1 MKRCRSLAA
10 EVQNVLQD
18 TALNWLLTSISQ
30 YAFCSTPTRYLQAK
44 QRSIDPVCS
53 ILPWFKKDIY
63 IYIYISLK
71 VQTLSHNW
79 KVHEKVKGNMI
90 KNILPHEK
98 CMPNVKVSRLKQCL
112 FSQTEE
118 ELVERTDGFNSFLM
132 SNSYLC
138 YWNIW
143 SLSAADFPRMDWS
156 VTQPCQVMDFVSF
169 FVQGYFGRNGMKGL
183 TFTTDKYS
191 ATLSCDLLCTL
202 RIKRYK
208 SCNLDCS
215 LSKVTYFLSLSL
227 SSSLFSN
234 YCCVI
239 LFIYISK
246 TQRDTGWRN

>member
-1 MKRCRSLAA
+1 MKRCRSPECSPRHCFKLTTYVYLSICLLLNTNTLPAGQA
-10 EVQNVLQD
+10 MIDRPCLQHSS
-18 TALNWLLTSISQ
+18 LI
-30 YAFCSTPTRYLQAK
+30 
-44 QRSIDPVCS
+44 
-53 ILPWFKKDIY
+53 KKN

-156 VTQPCQVMDFVSF
+156 VTQPCQVMDFVLF
-169 FVQGYFGRNGMKGL
+169 LFRVTLEEMEWKDWHLQL
-183 TFTTDKYS
+183 TSILLPCHAIYY
-191 ATLSCDLLCTL
+191 ALSE
-202 RIKRYK
+202 
-208 SCNLDCS
+208 
-215 LSKVTYFLSLSL
+215 
-227 SSSLFSN
+227 
-234 YCCVI
+234 
-239 LFIYISK
+239 
-246 TQRDTGWRN
+246 